1 MLAQTEISSK
11 VILTADRGYE
21 SYNTFAHILEKG
33 WNFVI
38 RGRQGDRGILSS
50 LAIPDQEQFDVECP
64 VVICKNTAVAPKNS
78 RNSTNGSDP
87 VQSLTFL
94 RKSKRN
100 IR

>member
-64 VVICKNTAVAPKNS
+64 VVICKKHCRGAKEQPE
-78 RNSTNGSDP
+78 
-87 VQSLTFL
+87 LY
-94 RKSKRN
+94 KRN